1 MSSHTVEFNTI
12 TSLGVEAIG
21 EPGERTFRILVR
33 GAQGSATIW
42 LEKDQLLQLAL
53 AVNQLIT
60 NLPNIKTT
68 QMDSQEENPGSAQLE
83 FKAGRLILGYD
94 ASSGRF
100 VIDAHDIEAGEKE
113 PATVRL
119 WNYPSQA
126 KKFADEAMDIC
137 AAGRP
142 LCSLCGGPIDKN
154 GHRCPR
160 TNGHRVAPL

>member
-1 MSSHTVEFNTI
+1 MSSHTIEFSTI

-21 EPGERTFRILVR
+21 EPGERTFRILVHS
-33 GAQGSATIW
+33 AQGSATIW
-42 LEKDQLLQLAL
+42 LEKDQLLHLAL
-53 AVNQLIT
+53 AVNQLIAS
-60 NLPNIKTT
+60 LPNIKNTR
-68 QMDSQEENPGSAQLE
+68 MDSPEEKTGIVQLE
-83 FKAGRLILGYD
+83 FKAGRLITGYD

-100 VIDAHDIEAGEKE
+100 VIDAHDLKASAKD

-119 WNYPSQA
+119 WNNPSQA
-126 KKFADEAMDIC
+126 KIFADKAMDVC

-142 LCSLCGGPIDKN
+142 LCPLCGGSIDKN